1 VHIGLNGDD
10 ARADAYQVA
19 LRITRRRW
27 LTGGSALLAVVLT
40 ASLATSCQVPTVR
53 KVGPGH
59 AYAKPCQAIAAAV
72 AGDIVEIDAAG
83 NGTYDGDV
91 CSWSKNNLTITGVNG
106 RARIDAAGRNSGGKG
121 IWVIAGNN
129 TVIRNVELSG
139 ATVPDRN
146 GAAIRQ
152 EGAGLT
158 VQNSFFHDNEN
169 GILAGANPSSDIT
182 VQSSEFSRNGYGD
195 GYSHNMYIGAV
206 RSFTLIYSYSHDAD
220 VGHLVKSRAVTNYI
234 LYNRLTQQQGTGSY
248 ELNLPNAGLSYVIGN
263 AVQQGSPSQNSTLV
277 SYGEEGVT
285 HPSSQLYLVNNTF
298 VNDKGTGSVVRV
310 GSQVTAPVLAQNNL
324 STGSPTFVNQPGAS
338 LVTNCVTA
346 NPMFVNRSGFDY
358 RLMAGSPCL
367 DVGSAPG
374 LGGSF
379 PLTPSM
385 QYVYDL
391 GNASRVVRGPAID
404 AGAFER

>member
-1 VHIGLNGDD
+1 MVF
-10 ARADAYQVA
+10 
-19 LRITRRRW
+19 
-27 LTGGSALLAVVLT
+27 AVVLM
-40 ASLATSCQVPTVR
+40 AFSATSCQVPTVR
-53 KVGPGH
+53 TVGPGR

-72 AGDIVEIDAAG
+72 AGDIIEIDAAG

-91 CSWSKNNLTITGVNG
+91 CTWSKNNLTITGVNG
-106 RARIDAAGRNSGGKG
+106 RAHIDAAGRNSGGKA

-146 GAAIRQ
+146 GAGIRL

-158 VQNSFFHDNEN
+158 VQNSYFHDNEN
-169 GILAGANPSSDIT
+169 GILTGANPTSDI
-182 VQSSEFSRNGYGD
+182 VIESSEFARNGYGD

-206 RSFTLIYSYSHDAD
+206 RSFILAYSYSHDAD
-220 VGHLVKSRAVTNYI
+220 VGHLVKSRAATNYI
-234 LYNRLTQQQGTGSY
+234 LYNRLTGQGGTGSY

-263 AVQQGSPSQNSTLV
+263 VVQQGATSQNSTMV

-298 VNDKGTGSVVRV
+298 VNDKGTGSAVRV
-310 GSQVTAPVLAQNNL
+310 GSQVTASVLAQNNI
-324 STGSPTFVNQPGAS
+324 STGSPTFVGQTGAT
-338 LVTNCVTA
+338 LLTNCLTA

-358 RLMAGSPCL
+358 HLLSGAPCV

-374 LGGSF
+374 AGGGF
-379 PLTPSM
+379 PLAPSM

-391 GNASRVVRGPAID
+391 GRESRVVRGAAID